1 LIDYRRGQ
9 SALATDQEA
18 ATCHCE
24 QCRLMYQAKSDDIA
38 ISANLGKGKQ
48 FGMK

>member
-9 SALATDQEA
+9 SALATVQEA
-18 ATCHCE
+18 ATCHC
-24 QCRLMYQAKSDDIA
+24 RSVYQAKSDDIA
-38 ISANLGKGKQ
+38 NRANLGKAKQ